1 MIIVVDVPFFFC
13 PFKFSLN
20 FQMGTIV
27 QWYYHF
33 EQLIDLIVIEIILI
47 KTYKK

>member
-1 MIIVVDVPFFFC
+1 MIIVVDVPFFC
-13 PFKFSLN
+13 RFKFSLN

-33 EQLIDLIVIEIILI
+33 ERLIDLTVIVTIL
-47 KTYKK
+47 KNNNNK

>member
-1 MIIVVDVPFFFC
+1 MIIAVDVPFFC

-27 QWYYHF
+27 QWYYRF
-33 EQLIDLIVIEIILI
+33 ERLIDLIVIVTILI
-47 KTYKK
+47 KNK